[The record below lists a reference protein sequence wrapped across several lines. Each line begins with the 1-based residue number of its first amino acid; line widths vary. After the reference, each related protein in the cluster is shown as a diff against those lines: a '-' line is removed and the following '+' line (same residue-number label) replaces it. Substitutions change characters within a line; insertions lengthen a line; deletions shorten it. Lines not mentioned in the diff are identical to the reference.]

1 MTSIMAFIKR
11 HPVRTYYAL
20 AFALSWGAVL
30 TVIGPGGILATQE
43 QYERLMPLVGP
54 VMLIGPTIAGILL
67 TVLVYGRVGLRELL
81 SRLLRWRVGARWYAV
96 ALLTAPLL
104 VAAVLLVLSLLSP
117 AFLPGIFT
125 ADDKAIP
132 LLMAMAVGLFVGTF
146 EELGWTGFAIP
157 QLRQRFGV
165 LTTGLIA
172 GFLWATWHVLVNV
185 WASASM
191 AGDLS
196 LTIFLPALLV
206 SNSIGYL
213 PAFRVLMVW
222 VYDRT
227 ESLFVAMLMHASL
240 TAVFFLQPPLAGVA
254 VLAYILLFAAVLWL
268 VVAAVTVANRRQLSR
283 QPLRRQVA

>member
-104 VAAVLLVLSLLSP
+104 AAAVLLVLSLLSP